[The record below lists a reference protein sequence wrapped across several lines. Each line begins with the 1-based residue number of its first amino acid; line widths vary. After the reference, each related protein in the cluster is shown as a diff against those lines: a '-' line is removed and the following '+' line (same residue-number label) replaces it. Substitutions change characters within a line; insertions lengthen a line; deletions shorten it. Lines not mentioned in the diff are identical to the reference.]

1 MKLDG
6 GGSVLRDMRRGTSAS
21 KLDATNQEQAGL
33 IKELEKKIK
42 ELYVALDMEAVYLK
56 YEEESYAE
64 LKGIMESQTVLP
76 SELFGA
82 MLAKIYKRQK

>member
-1 MKLDG
+1 M
-6 GGSVLRDMRRGTSAS
+6 SRRQALKRCSAEQR
-21 KLDATNQEQAGL
+21 KIIEENYGKKDAEC
-33 IKELEKKIK
+33 EKKIK

-64 LKGIMESQTVLP
+64 LKGIMESQTALP

-82 MLAKIYKRQK
+82 KLAKIYKRQK